1 MDKGK
6 VIAIKE
12 LANLQIENILDALG
26 INYRERYNYIVA
38 PCPVHGGDRADAF
51 SFHLDRGIWKCF
63 SRECEADFGSDIIGL
78 IRGIKQC
85 NFKSAVEFLS
95 RFVNM
100 KMDPEEIQK
109 LKDQRANKD
118 FILASKRK
126 VERAKIYSKECLTR
140 LKQHSYLETRGYPR
154 WLIEKYHIG
163 ACLGAGR
170 YMSNRIV
177 IPVINVEGEIIGF
190 TGRTLNADW
199 KDFKIPK
206 WKHSLGSWVSHNL
219 FNINFAA
226 PFIRESG
233 VVIVCEGPLDVLRLE
248 QAGIHN
254 GVAILGKKFYTGQ
267 MTMLAGVGATRLLD
281 ALDNDAAGK
290 VGSLGIMKT
299 AKCLFDVE
307 RVKIP
312 EGRKDIGEMDIEEIR
327 RLFDDY
333 QAIRN

>member
-1 MDKGK
+1 MNKDK
-6 VIAIKE
+6 INAIKE
-12 LANLQIENILDALG
+12 KANLKIEEIFDALG

-38 PCPVHGGDRADAF
+38 ACPVHGGDRADAF
-51 SFHLDRGIWKCF
+51 SWHLDRGMRKCF
-63 SRECEADFGSDIIGL
+63 SRECDGEFGSDIIGL
-78 IRGIKQC
+78 IRGIRKC
-85 NFKSAVEFLS
+85 SFKASVEFLG
-95 RFVNM
+95 RFINM
-100 KMDPEEIQK
+100 SLPPEEIQK
-109 LKDQRANKD
+109 LKDQRENRD
-118 FILASKRK
+118 FIQASKQK
-126 VERAKIYSKECLTR
+126 VARAKIYSKECLTR
-140 LKQHSYLETRGYPR
+140 LRQHAYLETRGYPR

-163 ACLGAGR
+163 ACLESGR

-177 IPVINVEGEIIGF
+177 IPIINVDGEIVGF
-190 TGRTLNADW
+190 TGRTLSANW
-199 KDFKIPK
+199 KEHKIPK
-206 WKHSLGSWVSHNL
+206 WKHSLGSWVSYNL

-226 PFIRESG
+226 SFIRESG
-233 VVIVCEGPLDVLRLE
+233 IVIICEGPLDVLRLE

-267 MTMLAGVGATRLLD
+267 MTILAGVGATRLLD

-327 RLFDDY
+327 RVFNDY
-333 QAIRN
+333 QVIWN